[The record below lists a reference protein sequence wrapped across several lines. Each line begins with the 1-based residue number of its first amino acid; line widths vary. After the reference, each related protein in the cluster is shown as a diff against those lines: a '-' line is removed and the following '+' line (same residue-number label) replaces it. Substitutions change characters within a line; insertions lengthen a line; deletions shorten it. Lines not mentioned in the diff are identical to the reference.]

1 MARKTIRRAA
11 PRAAKPLQ
19 PRDLVL
25 AGIGAVSLGRKQ
37 VIQSY
42 ADGFDGIV
50 GLRARTAKSVQ
61 AYVKSAKG
69 KVAGLEKQAKA
80 QTASLKKQVKAK
92 VAPIRKNLVALATE
106 AKAQAETRL
115 APVLAKLGVKKKPAR
130 RVATKKKVVAKR
142 PAKRVAKRGRRA
154 A

>member
-42 ADGFDGIV
+42 ADGFDGV
-50 GLRARTAKSVQ
+50 AQFRANTEKSVK
-61 AYVKSAKG
+61 AYVKSTKG

-80 QTASLKKQVKAK
+80 QATALKNQVKAK
-92 VAPIRKNLVALATE
+92 VGPMQKKLVALATE

-115 APVLAKLGVKKKPAR
+115 APVLAKLGVKKKPVR
-130 RVATKKKVVAKR
+130 RAASKKKVVAKR